1 MGTRGAR
8 VALVVDRVEDYA
20 LPVVRGMESVLA
32 PAGASLLVLVH
43 PRPAAQARSWVERLR
58 RAGSIDALV
67 VSTVA
72 DPATGTSAVAGLV
85 AQAGGLP
92 VVTLGGDVPGVPDVS
107 CDNAAGTALAVD
119 HLLAGGRRHPLL
131 VAGPADSADSL
142 EREAAFAAA
151 VARAGL
157 PPAPVV
163 RADFHRETAYRRTV
177 QVLGSRGAVD
187 AVDAVFAAN
196 DEMALG
202 VLDAL
207 AAGGRRVPEDVV
219 VAGFDDTSAAATA
232 EVPLTSVDPHLA
244 EQGELAA
251 RLVLDLLRGGGVP
264 ARVRT
269 GCELVVRASTAG
281 PEGAGPPGTGAVV
294 PVELLRDVRSGLLVT
309 HHLLGLKHGLSS
321 VVSEDDLARELT
333 AYLPRVAVRR
343 AHLATVRDGR
353 ARLVYS
359 TGTPPAGAP
368 TGSYP
373 VEELL
378 PGARRGE
385 LAHGTLV
392 VQVLAPGGHERGL
405 LLHEQDRLD
414 RYTAE
419 ALHQDLTAALQALQ
433 RARRARAHA
442 AELERLVAERTAQLQ
457 AEVHSRRLAQE
468 ELTRANARLS
478 EALLVDGLTGVRN
491 RPAFDDALRR
501 AWREHERT
509 GQPLSVLLCDVD
521 RFKAYNDTAG
531 HLAGDACLRAVAA
544 CIADAVRRS
553 DDVVARFG
561 GEEFAVVLPAADA
574 AAAERVAARVLRRV
588 RAAALPHP
596 GCGPGATVS
605 VSVGVATS
613 ATAAGAGPEDLLR
626 TADGALYR
634 AKDTGRD
641 RLVLAGALP

>member
-8 VALVVDRVEDYA
+8 VALVVNRVEDYA
-20 LPVVRGMESVLA
+20 LPVIRGMESVLA
-32 PAGASLLVLVH
+32 PAGAALLVLVH
-43 PRPAAQARSWVERLR
+43 PRTSAQPHPWVERLR

-67 VSTVA
+67 VTTVA
-72 DPATGTSAVAGLV
+72 DPVTGVSDVAGLA

-107 CDNAAGTALAVD
+107 CDNATGTALAVD

-131 VAGPADSADSL
+131 VAGPADSADSA

-177 QVLGSRGAVD
+177 QALGPLG

-207 AAGGRRVPEDVV
+207 AVRGWRVPEDVV
-219 VAGFDDTSAAATA
+219 VAGFDATSAAATA
-232 EVPLTSVDPHLA
+232 EVPLTSVDPRLA
-244 EQGELAA
+244 EQGERAA
-251 RLVLDLLRGGGVP
+251 RLVLGLLRGEAVP

-269 GCELVVRASTAG
+269 GCELVVRTSTAG
-281 PEGAGPPGTGAVV
+281 PEGAGPGAVV
-294 PVELLRDVRSGLLVT
+294 PAELLRDARAGLVVT
-309 HHLLGLKHGLSS
+309 HHLLGLKHDLSS
-321 VVSEDDLARELT
+321 VTGEDDLARELT
-333 AYLPRVAVRR
+333 AHLPRVGVRR
-343 AHLATVRDGR
+343 AHLATVHDGR
-353 ARLVYS
+353 ARLLHS
-359 TGTPPAGAP
+359 TGTPPAAAP

-378 PGARRGE
+378 PGERRGE

-405 LLHEQDRLD
+405 LLYEQDRLD
-414 RYTAE
+414 RYTAQ
-419 ALHQDLTAALQALQ
+419 ALQQEVTGALQALQ
-433 RARRARAHA
+433 RARRARARA

-457 AEVHSRRLAQE
+457 AEVRSRRLAQE

-561 GEEFAVVLPAADA
+561 GEEFAVVLPDA
-574 AAAERVAARVLRRV
+574 GTAAAERVAARVLRRV

-596 GCGPGATVS
+596 GCGPGVTVS
-605 VSVGVATS
+605 ISVGVATS
-613 ATAAGAGPEDLLR
+613 AVAAGSGPEDLLR
-626 TADGALYR
+626 AADGALYR

-641 RLVLAGALP
+641 RLVLAGAPS